1 MAARFYSFSCLGL
14 ANPYRTCHCSHSHHY
29 MVAAKGVW
37 TFLTVLQAGL
47 KLPAGSGF
55 YKDKQENIVR
65 RKAMEK
71 NNVVELVNRDGKL
84 LALFGSILFV
94 GILLIGLIVY
104 ISIRFI

>member
-1 MAARFYSFSCLGL
+1 MAAGFYSFSCFGL
-14 ANPYRTCHCSHSHHY
+14 ANPYRTCYCSHSHHHL
-29 MVAAKGVW
+29 VAAKGVW

-47 KLPAGSGF
+47 KLSAGSGF
-55 YKDKQENIVR
+55 YKNKQENIVR
-65 RKAMEK
+65 RKAMAK

-94 GILLIGLIVY
+94 GTLLVGLIVY